1 MSKLLTSLLG
11 LVIIGV
17 VVYAFSPPL
26 AVVYI
31 VACLV
36 AVTIAVTMARGNK
49 VSNEQLWA
57 GLTAQAFALENMQ
70 KSGFST
76 TTNFA
81 LEKGEKFIA
90 KIDGIGLGEYKSSG
104 STYQG
109 GNAGVSFPIFGRVR
123 ANVGGSRGKFVRN
136 PPQLVGIDMGSVSY
150 TTTRV
155 IFTGPQQTRVF
166 DLDKV
171 VNFEPGLNG
180 LTVTI
185 STANREATSM
195 LMTENNAVL
204 APGILFDIASV
215 AHNEGEA
222 VAIEKLGT
230 YAQLLRQ
237 TVADA
242 QRAKR

>member
-1 MSKLLTSLLG
+1 MSTLFTSLLF
-11 LVIIGV
+11 LVIVGFV
-17 VVYAFSPPL
+17 VFAVNPALGYIYVAAAVA
-26 AVVYI
+26 AVV
-31 VACLV
+31 
-36 AVTIAVTMARGNK
+36 IAFTTARGKK
-49 VSNEQLWA
+49 VNNEQLWA
-57 GLTAQAFALENMQ
+57 GLTTQAFALENMQ

-76 TTNFA
+76 SANFS

-90 KIDGIGLGEYKSSG
+90 KIDGIGLSEYKSGG

-123 ANVGGSRGKFVRN
+123 ANVGGSRGQIVRN
-136 PPQLVGIDMGSVSY
+136 PPQLTGIDLGSVSF

-171 VNFEPGLNG
+171 VNFEPGING
-180 LTVTI
+180 LTVTV
-185 STANREATSM
+185 STSNREATSM
-195 LMTENNAVL
+195 LMTEDNATL

-215 AHNEGEA
+215 AHNEGEPA
-222 VAIEKLGT
+222 AIEKLGA

-237 TVADA
+237 TVAEA
-242 QRAKR
+242 QQAKR